1 MKSIFTKTRIFVA
14 LMLYAIAILPFV
26 SCQKVEDNE
35 EKPSPLAKDWVA
47 VKIGDSTP
55 SNPMVYSFTQ
65 SGQFEA
71 GVILDEI
78 MLKQLQQL
86 FSDLTVSEEGQ
97 KMLASFAVGDL
108 LVQFAGSYTVS
119 FDESGTAGTITMVM
133 DPQKCSGEVNEENS
147 VESGDFH
154 DLQEDRMMIVGYS
167 IDSEGNRTGIDIEMK
182 TASSLGIEIGKHHIL
197 KTLTDSVTWKEEF

>member
-1 MKSIFTKTRIFVA
+1 
-14 LMLYAIAILPFV
+14 
-26 SCQKVEDNE
+26 
-35 EKPSPLAKDWVA
+35 
-47 VKIGDSTP
+47 
-55 SNPMVYSFTQ
+55 
-65 SGQFEA
+65 
-71 GVILDEI
+71 
-78 MLKQLQQL
+78 
-86 FSDLTVSEEGQ
+86 
-97 KMLASFAVGDL
+97 MLASFAVGDL

-119 FDESGTAGTITMVM
+119 FDKSGTAGTITMVM

-182 TASSLGIEIGKHHIL
+182 SASSLGIEIGKHHLL